1 MNREQ
6 KRLALIILDI
16 VAIIAILG
24 IVLLDDMSRQY
35 EKSEFQ
41 KLITGKM
48 HWGEDQMCGAIKCME
63 TPATRA
69 KYIGQSHDG
78 YTVCKCPN
86 GDTYSI
92 TRFTGS
98 PETVLK

>member
-1 MNREQ
+1 MNREH
-6 KRLALIILDI
+6 KRLAMIILDI

-24 IVLLDDMSRQY
+24 IVLLDDMSRGH

-41 KLITGKM
+41 KLITGEM

-63 TPATRA
+63 TPTTRA
-69 KYIGQSHDG
+69 KYVGKSHDG
-78 YTVCKCPN
+78 YAVCKCAN

-92 TRFTGS
+92 TRFTGA

>member
-1 MNREQ
+1 MKTEQ

-24 IVLLDDMSRQY
+24 IVLLDDMSREH

-41 KLITGKM
+41 KLITGET
-48 HWGEDQMCGAIKCME
+48 HWGEDQMCGAIKCFE
-63 TPATRA
+63 TPTTRA
-69 KYIGQSHDG
+69 QYIGQSHAG

-92 TRFTGS
+92 TRFTGA
-98 PETVLK
+98 PETVLN

>member
-1 MNREQ
+1 MNSER

-24 IVLLDDMSRQY
+24 IVLLDDMSRQH

-41 KLITGKM
+41 KLITGGVQ
-48 HWGEDQMCGAIKCME
+48 WGEDQMCGAIKCFE
-63 TPATRA
+63 TPTTRA
-69 KYIGQSHDG
+69 RYIGQSYEG
-78 YTVCKCPN
+78 YTVCMCPG

-92 TRFTGS
+92 TRFTGA